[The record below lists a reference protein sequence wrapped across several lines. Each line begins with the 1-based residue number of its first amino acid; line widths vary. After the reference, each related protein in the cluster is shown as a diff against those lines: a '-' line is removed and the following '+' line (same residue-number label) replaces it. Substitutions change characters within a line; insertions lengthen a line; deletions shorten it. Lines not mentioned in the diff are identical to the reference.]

1 MADRA
6 EEEPPK
12 KLSIKRK
19 TEPLVTTKKKKNY
32 TGKQLWKKLQRNPG
46 KMTVMRRKKRES
58 VAEKKKNSKD
68 EFWVWVTRRDDIM
81 CTS

>member
-32 TGKQLWKKLQRNPG
+32 TGKQL
-46 KMTVMRRKKRES
+46 
-58 VAEKKKNSKD
+58 
-68 EFWVWVTRRDDIM
+68 
-81 CTS
+81 